1 MNNKTIDFRL
11 YLITDRKLF
20 TACLPARQ
28 VHCSPFT
35 AVKEALKGG
44 ARAIQLREKDLG
56 TRELLKLANR
66 MRELTKRYNAKLFI
80 NDRLDIAL
88 AAGADGVHLAQNSIP
103 VDAVRKAVHTCLPPA
118 CPVGRDRQASRFL
131 IGVSTH
137 SLKEAVEAEKKGAD
151 FITLGPVYRTPS
163 KLKYGAPL
171 GIETLKKTAKKI
183 KIPVF
188 AIGGVKIN
196 KVNELRNAGAY
207 GVAVISE
214 IFRAEDIKGKTKELI
229 RILESEHKAL
239 NHTLNHRGHGGTE
252 KDKT

>member
-1 MNNKTIDFRL
+1 MNNKIIDFRL
-11 YLITDRKLF
+11 YLITDRKLIKHYASLI
-20 TACLPARQ
+20 T
-28 VHCSPFT
+28 V
-35 AVKEALKGG
+35 VKEALKGG

-56 TRELLKLANR
+56 TRELLKLAYK
-66 MRELTKRYNAKLFI
+66 MRELTKKYNAKLFI

-88 AAGADGVHLAQNSIP
+88 ASGADGVHLTQNSIP
-103 VDAVRKAVHTCLPPA
+103 VDAVRNAVH
-118 CPVGRDRQASRFL
+118 ASRFS

-171 GIETLKKTAKKI
+171 GIEALKKVSKKI

-188 AIGGVKIN
+188 AIGGVKIS

-214 IFRAEDIKGKTKELI
+214 IFRAEDIKVRTEELI
-229 RILESEHKAL
+229 KIIGGIHKAYL
-239 NHTLNHRGHGGTE
+239 PSKSL
-252 KDKT
+252 